1 VKIILWGNG
10 FQIEDDGEFREY
22 DTPENKQFMKDLN
35 DGKLPKELAVK
46 YKRDIGIAL
55 SDRRKEKY
63 RPPTPPSY
71 IAFSGSG

>member
-1 VKIILWGNG
+1 MGGASQKEGDPKDDVKIILWGNG
-10 FQIEDDGEFREY
+10 FQIVDEGEFREY

-55 SDRRKEKY
+55 SDRRKE
-63 RPPTPPSY
+63 
-71 IAFSGSG
+71 